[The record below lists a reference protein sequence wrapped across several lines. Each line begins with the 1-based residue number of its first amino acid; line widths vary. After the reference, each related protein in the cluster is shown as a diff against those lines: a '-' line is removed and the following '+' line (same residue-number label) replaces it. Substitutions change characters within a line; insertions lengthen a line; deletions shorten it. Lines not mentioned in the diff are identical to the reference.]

1 MPTKEINAAIAKL
14 EAQLK
19 VYEKTLD
26 TSIAN
31 NEIFSKTKV
40 ILLEL
45 REVSKQLDELRKLKT
60 ENN

>member
-1 MPTKEINAAIAKL
+1 MPTKEINAAIEVL

-19 VYEKTLD
+19 AYEKSLD
-26 TSIAN
+26 ASITN

-45 REVSKQLDELRKLKT
+45 RKVSKKLDELKKLKAD
-60 ENN
+60 NN